1 VYLEMLVWLGSAWL
15 VHRLALPTRV
25 RPWAVAAT
33 PSLLSLPIML
43 FTALYGVLEL
53 RHVFESWGWLV
64 WPVALV
70 LHFATLKK
78 LDAMVPQR
86 WWSWVHSGGVWLAVL
101 LAGNLLVWGV
111 QQADLR
117 HTAWASVIYLVAGV
131 LVLLCLTPR
140 ALYEAD
146 SPVRLRWPLDRFV
159 LAYLWRATLPLVFAV
174 ALGALAVAVHS
185 DGNAR
190 PLPYLPLL
198 NPTDVT
204 VALALGTCALWLTRV
219 RQSDLAVPQS
229 VMDARWTLLLAA
241 LAFVAINTV
250 WLRAAHHLGGV
261 PWRADSLYASFLVQT
276 GYSILWTLLA
286 LGLMLVAHRREVRTV
301 WMGGAALLGLTV
313 AKLFLIDLSN
323 RGGSERIVAFIAVGA
338 LMLVVGYFAPIPP
351 SAVTE
356 PAQPEGEAA

>member
-1 VYLEMLVWLGSAWL
+1 
-15 VHRLALPTRV
+15 
-25 RPWAVAAT
+25 
-33 PSLLSLPIML
+33 
-43 FTALYGVLEL
+43 
-53 RHVFESWGWLV
+53 
-64 WPVALV
+64 
-70 LHFATLKK
+70 
-78 LDAMVPQR
+78 
-86 WWSWVHSGGVWLAVL
+86 
-101 LAGNLLVWGV
+101 V

-313 AKLFLIDLSN
+313 AKLFLIDMSN

-338 LMLVVGYFAPIPP
+338 LMLVVGYFAPLPP